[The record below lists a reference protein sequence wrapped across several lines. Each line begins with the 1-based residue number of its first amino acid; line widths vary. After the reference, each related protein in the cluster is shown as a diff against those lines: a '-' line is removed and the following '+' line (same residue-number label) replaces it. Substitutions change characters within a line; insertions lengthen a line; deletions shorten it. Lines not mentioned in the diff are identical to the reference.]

1 MQKTRYMAA
10 LFIAAVFVII
20 GVPAVQAQETGNNNE
35 TLEKEFA
42 EDYKRRQPSHVW
54 NFAWENDTFGDGS
67 DQNYTNGVRASYINL
82 DADFPKILESVSK
95 YLPMFEVNE
104 TSFVTYSFG
113 QNMYTPRNIRRRT
126 LNPNDRPYAAHL
138 YGSVGMATLKGNRAD
153 EVELS
158 VGIIGPEA
166 LGEPIQ
172 REVHQLVDTTIPKGW
187 EHQLG
192 TEPAITL
199 GWQRVWPEYRR
210 WTVDSLA
217 ISVDPHV
224 GATVGNVYTFANTG
238 VTFRIS
244 PKGERF
250 HAAPAR
256 VRPGLPGASVF
267 EIPEKEWGW
276 SLFAG
281 VDARAI
287 ARNIF
292 LDGNTFSDS
301 HSVDKNYLVADLNAG
316 ISLIYKKTRISYTL
330 VHRTE
335 EFEGQ
340 DDRQVF
346 GSISISR
353 QF

>member
-1 MQKTRYMAA
+1 MQKTGFMTA
-10 LFIAAVFVII
+10 LMNFIVVFLMSISSVY
-20 GVPAVQAQETGNNNE
+20 AQETGDNNE

-42 EDYKRRQPSHVW
+42 EDYKREQPGRVW
-54 NFAWENDTFGDGS
+54 NFAWENDSFGDGS

-82 DADFPKILESVSK
+82 DADFPKVLRAISE

-113 QNMYTPRNIRRRT
+113 HNMYTPRNIRRRT

-138 YGSVGMATLKGNRAD
+138 YGSVGMATLKDNRAD

-172 REVHQLVDTTIPKGW
+172 REVHQLVRTTLPKGW
-187 EHQLG
+187 EHQLD
-192 TEPAITL
+192 TEPAVTL

-210 WTVDSLA
+210 WTVDGLA
-217 ISVDPHV
+217 ISVDPHI
-224 GATVGNVYTFANTG
+224 GTTVGNVYTFANTG
-238 VTFRIS
+238 VTSRIS

-281 VDARAI
+281 VDGRAI

-301 HSVDKNYLVADLNAG
+301 HSVDKNYFVADLNAG

-340 DDRQVF
+340 DDRQIF